1 MASNEPKMRS
11 ITGKLTANKL
21 TERDDDFTFNVIYQA
36 NRTIKDLCRL
46 AAANSKFTASELES
60 AYNDLHE
67 QAKTELYNASTVEFG
82 FANNSLG
89 VDGPFIGPDAQF
101 DPAVNNVVL
110 RCSPRTE
117 YKNDLKNISV
127 IVSGTSDGL
136 PVITN
141 VTDVTT
147 GSVNCDLTPGGGLN
161 GTGNRVKIAGAEGQM
176 VGFFFVSST
185 DQVETAVP
193 ATSLLR
199 NEPSSF
205 SFIIPQLAKGSY
217 YLEIATQTTGNS
229 KILLKEVRRNRF
241 PYLLY
246 VGGKP
251 SDDDEE
257 RPGVL

>member
-1 MASNEPKMRS
+1 MRS

-21 TERDDDFTFNVIYQA
+21 TEREDDYTFNVIYQA
-36 NRTIKDLCRL
+36 NRSIQDLCRL
-46 AAANSKFTASELES
+46 AATNSKFTASELES
-60 AYNDLHE
+60 AYNDLIE

-82 FANNSLG
+82 FSNNSLG
-89 VDGPFIGPDAQF
+89 VDGVFVGPDAQF

-110 RCSPRTE
+110 RCTPRAE
-117 YKNDLKNISV
+117 FRNDLKNISV

-136 PVITN
+136 PVITC

-161 GTGNRVKIAGAEGQM
+161 GDGNRVKIAGAEGQT

-185 DQVETAVP
+185 DQAETAVP

-199 NEPSSF
+199 NDPSHF
-205 SFIIPQLAKGSY
+205 SFIIPQLANGSY

-229 KILLKEVRRNRF
+229 KILVKEVRRNRF

-251 SDDDEE
+251 GGGEDE
-257 RPGVL
+257 RPGEL